1 MRTLLFITPNLGPGK
16 FWTLV
21 AVADGIIII
30 IFLIMLVDS
39 GDLAIVLV

>member
-30 IFLIMLVDS
+30 FLIMLVDS